1 VQQSKTSTQTASKIS
16 DTITYRLL
24 HLSSYM
30 KPNIEL
36 KIFALLIKTQKI
48 PAPPTAPS
56 IKEGP
61 A

>member
-1 VQQSKTSTQTASKIS
+1 
-16 DTITYRLL
+16 
-24 HLSSYM
+24 M